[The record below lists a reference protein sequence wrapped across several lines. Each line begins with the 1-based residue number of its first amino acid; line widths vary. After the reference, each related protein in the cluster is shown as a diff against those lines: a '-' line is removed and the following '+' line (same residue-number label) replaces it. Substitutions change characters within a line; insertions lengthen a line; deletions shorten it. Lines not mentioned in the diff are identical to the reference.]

1 MITIRDWIAT
11 VPEEEKH
18 IAYVGEGSAETRDFL
33 LTGEGWTAYQDWGF
47 YLDMAFDLSTVT
59 DRDSRQVVAVQED
72 TTKTTAEAQVKTTST
87 SKKETYT
94 VEKVTVSA
102 PAETDV
108 APLMKQLQEDGLR
121 LTWQILRQHT
131 QLPGRLTATLRAVS
145 PDTRIKKSSLMVFE
159 VEPAVRA
166 TPAAMVTQ
174 SEFEQ
179 MESQMLVIM
188 SQVEQHALV
197 AAEKAADASIR
208 ADDARQSADLAA
220 GYCRQAEDVATD
232 TEEYI
237 RYMDETA
244 EEIDKIATTTIAAS
258 KTAQAAATTAADE
271 AGKAAQA
278 AADAASAEKYAQQ
291 NMDEAASHAQ
301 TAQEAAQSAMEAAEQ
316 AEALVELIGDT
327 DAALDGILAIQE
339 RLIGGVAP

>member
-18 IAYVGEGSAETRDFL
+18 IAYVDEGSAETRHFL

-108 APLMKQLQEDGLR
+108 APLMKQMQEDGLR

-179 MESQMLVIM
+179 MESQMLVIA
-188 SQVEQHALV
+188 SQVEQQAQV

-208 ADDARQSADLAA
+208 SDDARQSADLAA
-220 GYCRQAEDVATD
+220 GYCRQAEDVAME
-232 TEEYI
+232 TEGYV

-244 EEIDKIATTTIAAS
+244 EEIDKIASATKEDS
-258 KTAQAAATTAADE
+258 KTAQTAATTAAQHAE
-271 AGKAAQA
+271 RAENASGTAEGFANQAAQQA
-278 AADAASAEKYAQQ
+278 ATAQQ
-291 NMDEAASHAQ
+291 AAQ
-301 TAQEAAQSAMEAAEQ
+301 TATEAAEQ
-316 AEALVELIGDT
+316 TEALVELIGDT

-339 RLIGGVAP
+339 SLIGGAAL